1 MAADE
6 NDLFEGIAQSILE
19 NVPAPN
25 RVNITAI
32 MSSWTQQKG
41 YPFLTISRNY
51 DIGSIT
57 VRQER
62 YQTYIPAQ
70 IDPTL
75 WWIPLNFASATTND
89 FLNTSAKQ
97 WLSDEDR
104 SITIT
109 QSDEWRSEDWV
120 IFNKQE
126 TGYYRVLYD
135 ENNYRLIT
143 RELIDGNLTR
153 IHLTSRSQLIDDAFN
168 FARIG
173 RLNYS
178 VVFELINYLKNERE
192 FVPWASAF
200 RGLEFVHRMAAAS
213 STYHQLQVDN
223 NFTLLKFEIKN

>member
-6 NDLFEGIAQSILE
+6 NDLFEAMAQSILE
-19 NVPAPN
+19 NSPSPD

-41 YPFLTISRNY
+41 YPFVTVTRNY
-51 DIGSIT
+51 NTGSIT

-70 IDPTL
+70 TDPTL
-75 WWIPLNFASATTND
+75 WWIPYNFASASTND
-89 FLNTSAKQ
+89 FLNTTADR
-97 WLSDEDR
+97 WLSNTDR
-104 SITIT
+104 SVTVS
-109 QSDEWRSEDWV
+109 QSNDLDADDWIV
-120 IFNKQE
+120 FNKQE

-135 ENNYRLIT
+135 EANYKLIT
-143 RELIDGNLTR
+143 RELIDGNLTK

-168 FARIG
+168 FARTG
-173 RLNYS
+173 RLDYS
-178 VVFELINYLKNERE
+178 VVFELANYLTNERE

-213 STYHQLQVDN
+213 VTYHHLQV
-223 NFTLLKFEIKN
+223 EI